1 MGSFSVHFRYILL
14 VLDSFLYGKLSGR
27 DDSVGILHGL
37 REKLLVDSS
46 LGMLGHCGE
55 TLSYGERSVGFTQLW
70 RTQQTSE
77 IVQFQNIMIRNTK
90 TPKHQPGLQNTRRIT
105 SQPSYNRISIHTVFS
120 PIRPKSLHFMGL
132 LWGHRGFL
140 SMSEIKFKL
149 V

>member
-70 RTQQTSE
+70 RTQQT
-77 IVQFQNIMIRNTK
+77 
-90 TPKHQPGLQNTRRIT
+90 PK
-105 SQPSYNRISIHTVFS
+105 
-120 PIRPKSLHFMGL
+120 M
-132 LWGHRGFL
+132 
-140 SMSEIKFKL
+140 IKFQF
-149 V
+149 VIIVNI